1 MKKQTSVIRRMYA
14 GFAVMIALFAMT
26 STLTLMETKNIYGHL
41 ETVNTESLPLVT
53 VSSQANVELLTADK
67 VFKDFLTS
75 NNQTQMKHDEAQF
88 TEAYEQFRRT
98 LEQLVETAQ
107 DDPALSN
114 QLDALN
120 ALEDRYFAQAQAAMS
135 NYREQLAANEARQQ
149 SIRRFQ
155 QLHRDLNVRMKD
167 VIADRSRVSELMLA
181 KSYFDKLSQ
190 TEAITSDALAS
201 SDVDKIN
208 EAIKNNKRL
217 VSHLKNSYRTLSSM
231 IPDLKRTF
239 DSPIEEYNQDIG
251 QPGGVLDVHFN
262 YIQAQERLYANIS
275 QLTAEINNANSL
287 LASFRTQARADMDR
301 AIEQAGESY
310 QSGVTHTI
318 LLGCLT
324 ALLAV
329 IIGWFLARNV
339 RQPLASTLQTLEAL
353 TAGDMTQR
361 ITNNK
366 FAEFSQLSHHINTLA
381 DHLQQLLRQ
390 LSDAS
395 GELTK
400 VAAQNQSTT
409 TDAKNRLHE
418 QRQQTASVAT
428 AMTEMEHSVSHVTQS
443 AQHTLDK
450 VKNVESAAATGRDV
464 MGRNISTTHQLS
476 EQLDESVQAVT
487 QLQQMSSNIGS
498 ILDVIRNI
506 ADQTNLLALNAA
518 IEAARAGDQGR
529 GFAVVADEVRI
540 LAQRT
545 TDSTGE
551 IESMIQELQ
560 SSASQG
566 VRVIE
571 SCVQEMENSVS
582 QTSEASSAMEEIEAI
597 IIEISDMSS
606 QIVQA
611 TEEQR
616 STTASIARSLEDI
629 SEIADANLASMESVT
644 SASLKLDQQ
653 AKEQNELVRRF
664 KL

>member
-14 GFAVMIALFAMT
+14 GFAVMIGLFATT
-26 STLTLMETKNIYGHL
+26 STLTLMETKTIYGQL
-41 ETVNTESLPLVT
+41 ESVNTESVPLVT
-53 VSSQANVELLTADK
+53 ISSQANVELLVADK
-67 VFKDFLTS
+67 VFKDFLTTNDQNRMQQYES
-75 NNQTQMKHDEAQF
+75 QF
-88 TEAYEQFRRT
+88 TESYDHFSQT
-98 LEQLVETAQ
+98 LTTLVDTAKDYPSLSSQLE
-107 DDPALSN
+107 ALT
-114 QLDALN
+114 
-120 ALEDRYFAQAQAAMS
+120 ALEGRYFTQAQVAMS
-135 NYREQLAANEARQQ
+135 NYRDQLAANEARQQ

-201 SDVDKIN
+201 SDVEKIN

-217 VSHLKNSYRTLSSM
+217 VNHLSNSYRTLTSM

-239 DSPIEEYNQDIG
+239 DSSIDQYNQDIG
-251 QPGGVLDVHFN
+251 QSGGVLDVHFN
-262 YIQAQERLYANIS
+262 YIQAQERLYTSIS
-275 QLTAEINNANSL
+275 NLAAEINNANSL
-287 LASFRTQARADMDR
+287 LESFRSQARDDMNM
-301 AIEQAGESY
+301 AIAQAGESY
-310 QSGVTHTI
+310 QTGVRNTV
-318 LLGCLT
+318 LLGSL
-324 ALLAV
+324 AAFLAV
-329 IIGWFLARNV
+329 VIGWFLARNV
-339 RQPLASTLQTLEAL
+339 RQPLASTLTTLEAL
-353 TAGDMTQR
+353 TAGDMTKR
-361 ITNNK
+361 ITDNK
-366 FAEFSQLSHHINTLA
+366 YAEFGQLSHHINTLA
-381 DHLQQLLRQ
+381 DHLQQLLSQ

-395 GELTK
+395 AELTE
-400 VAAQNQSTT
+400 VATQNQTT
-409 TDAKNRLHE
+409 TADAKDRLNE

-428 AMTEMEHSVSHVTQS
+428 AMTEMEHSVAQVTQS

-450 VKNVESAAATGRDV
+450 VKNVESAAATGRGV

-476 EQLDESVQAVT
+476 EQLDQSVQAVN

-498 ILDVIRNI
+498 ILDVIRTI

-518 IEAARAGDQGR
+518 IEAARAGEQGR

-545 TDSTGE
+545 TASTGE

-560 SSASQG
+560 SSSSQA
-566 VRVIE
+566 VQVIE
-571 SCVQEMENSVS
+571 SCVNEMEDSVN

-629 SEIADANLASMESVT
+629 SEIADANLAAMESVT
-644 SASLKLDQQ
+644 SASLKLDLQ
-653 AKEQNELVRRF
+653 AKEQNALVQRF
-664 KL
+664 TL

>member
-1 MKKQTSVIRRMYA
+1 MYA
-14 GFAVMIALFAMT
+14 GFAIMIGLFVMT
-26 STLTLMETKNIYGHL
+26 STLTLMETKNIFSQL
-41 ETVNTESLPLVT
+41 ENVNTESLPLVT

-67 VFKDFLTS
+67 IFKDFLTT
-75 NNQTQMKHDEAQF
+75 NDPAQMVRYEAQF
-88 TEAYEQFRRT
+88 TEAYETFRQT
-98 LEQLVETAQ
+98 LKLLVDTAK
-107 DDPALSN
+107 DFPALSS
-114 QLDALN
+114 QLDALQ
-120 ALEDRYFAQAQAAMS
+120 ALESRYFSEAQVAMT
-135 NYREQLAANEARQQ
+135 NYRDQLAANDARQQ

-167 VIADRSRVSELMLA
+167 VIAERSRVSELMMA

-201 SDVDKIN
+201 SDVETIN

-217 VSHLKNSYRTLSSM
+217 VNHLKNAYRALTSM
-231 IPDLKRTF
+231 NSDLKRTF
-239 DSPIEEYNQDIG
+239 DTPIEQYNQDIG
-251 QPGGVLDVHFN
+251 QPGGVLDVHFT
-262 YIQAQERLYANIS
+262 YIQAQERLYASIT
-275 QLTAEINNANSL
+275 QLTLEINQANTL
-287 LASFRTQARADMDR
+287 LESFRSQARTDMDS
-301 AIEQAGESY
+301 AIAQAGEFY
-310 QSGVTHTI
+310 QSSVTHTV
-318 LLGCLT
+318 LLGCLAS
-324 ALLAV
+324 ALALV
-329 IIGWFLARNV
+329 IGWFLARNV
-339 RQPLASTLQTLEAL
+339 RQPLAATLRILEAL
-353 TAGDMTQR
+353 TDGDMTKR
-361 ITNNK
+361 ITENK
-366 FAEFSQLSHHINTLA
+366 FVEFEQLSHHINTLA
-381 DHLQQLLRQ
+381 NHLQQLLGQ

-395 GELTK
+395 TELTQ
-400 VAAQNQSTT
+400 VATQNQSTT
-409 TDAKNRLHE
+409 TETTSRLNE

-428 AMTEMEHSVSHVTQS
+428 AMTEMEHSVSQVTQS

-450 VKNVESAAATGRDV
+450 VKHVASAASTGRDV

-476 EQLDESVQAVT
+476 SQLDDSVQAVNH
-487 QLQQMSSNIGS
+487 LQQMSRNIGS

-560 SSASQG
+560 TSSSQA

-571 SCVQEMENSVS
+571 RCVQEMENSVS

-597 IIEISDMSS
+597 IIEINEMSS

-629 SEIADANLASMESVT
+629 SEIADANLAAMESVT
-644 SASLKLDQQ
+644 GASLKLDHQ
-653 AKEQNELVRRF
+653 AKEQNALVRRF

>member
-1 MKKQTSVIRRMYA
+1 
-14 GFAVMIALFAMT
+14 MIGLFVMT
-26 STLTLMETKNIYGHL
+26 STLTLMETRNIFGQL
-41 ETVNTESLPLVT
+41 ENVNTESLPLVT

-67 VFKDFLTS
+67 IFKDFLTT
-75 NNQTQMKHDEAQF
+75 NDPAQMVRYEAQF
-88 TEAYEQFRRT
+88 TEAYETFRQT
-98 LEQLVETAQ
+98 LKLLVNTAK
-107 DDPALSN
+107 DFPALSS
-114 QLDALN
+114 QLDALQ
-120 ALEDRYFAQAQAAMS
+120 ALENRYFSEAQVAMT
-135 NYREQLAANEARQQ
+135 NYRDQLAANEARQQ

-167 VIADRSRVSELMLA
+167 VIAERSRVSELMMA

-201 SDVDKIN
+201 SDVETIN

-217 VSHLKNSYRTLSSM
+217 VNHLKNAYRALTSM
-231 IPDLKRTF
+231 NSDLKRTF
-239 DSPIEEYNQDIG
+239 DTPIEQYNQDIG

-262 YIQAQERLYANIS
+262 YIQAQERLYASIT
-275 QLTAEINNANSL
+275 QLTLEINQANTL
-287 LASFRTQARADMDR
+287 LESFRSQARTDMDS
-301 AIEQAGESY
+301 AIAQAGEFY
-310 QSGVTHTI
+310 QSSVTHTV
-318 LLGCLT
+318 LLGCLAS
-324 ALLAV
+324 ALALV
-329 IIGWFLARNV
+329 IGWFLARNV
-339 RQPLASTLQTLEAL
+339 RQPLAATLRILEAL
-353 TAGDMTQR
+353 TDGDMTQR
-361 ITNNK
+361 ITENK
-366 FAEFSQLSHHINTLA
+366 FVEFEQLSHHINTLA
-381 DHLQQLLRQ
+381 NHLQQLLGQ

-395 GELTK
+395 TELTQ
-400 VAAQNQSTT
+400 VATQNQSTT
-409 TDAKNRLHE
+409 TDTTSRLNE

-428 AMTEMEHSVSHVTQS
+428 AMTEMEHSVSQVTQS

-450 VKNVESAAATGRDV
+450 VKHVASAASTGRDV

-476 EQLDESVQAVT
+476 SQLDDSVQAVNH
-487 QLQQMSSNIGS
+487 LQQMSRNIGS

-560 SSASQG
+560 TSSSQA

-571 SCVQEMENSVS
+571 RCVQEMENSVS

-597 IIEISDMSS
+597 IIEINEMSS

-616 STTASIARSLEDI
+616 STTVSIARSLEDI
-629 SEIADANLASMESVT
+629 SEIADANLAAMESVT
-644 SASLKLDQQ
+644 GASLKLDHQ
-653 AKEQNELVRRF
+653 AKEQNALVRRF

>member
-1 MKKQTSVIRRMYA
+1 
-14 GFAVMIALFAMT
+14 MIGLFVMT
-26 STLTLMETKNIYGHL
+26 STLTLMETKNIFSQL
-41 ETVNTESLPLVT
+41 ENVNTESLPLVT

-67 VFKDFLTS
+67 IFKDFLTT
-75 NNQTQMKHDEAQF
+75 NDPAQMVRYEAQF
-88 TEAYEQFRRT
+88 TEAYETFRQT
-98 LEQLVETAQ
+98 LKLLVDTAK
-107 DDPALSN
+107 DFPALSS
-114 QLDALN
+114 QLDALQ
-120 ALEDRYFAQAQAAMS
+120 ALESRYFSEAQVAMT
-135 NYREQLAANEARQQ
+135 NYRDQLAANDARQQ

-167 VIADRSRVSELMLA
+167 VIAERSRVSELMMA

-201 SDVDKIN
+201 SDVETIN

-217 VSHLKNSYRTLSSM
+217 VNHLKNAYRALTSM
-231 IPDLKRTF
+231 NSDLKRTF
-239 DSPIEEYNQDIG
+239 DTPIEQYNQDIG
-251 QPGGVLDVHFN
+251 QPGGVLDVHFT
-262 YIQAQERLYANIS
+262 YIQAQERLYASIT
-275 QLTAEINNANSL
+275 QLTLEINQANTL
-287 LASFRTQARADMDR
+287 LESFRSQARTDMDS
-301 AIEQAGESY
+301 AIAQAGEFY
-310 QSGVTHTI
+310 QSSVTHTV
-318 LLGCLT
+318 LLGCLAS
-324 ALLAV
+324 ALALV
-329 IIGWFLARNV
+329 IGWFLARNV
-339 RQPLASTLQTLEAL
+339 RQPLAATLRILEAL
-353 TAGDMTQR
+353 TDGDMTKR
-361 ITNNK
+361 ITENK
-366 FAEFSQLSHHINTLA
+366 FVEFEQLSHHINTLA
-381 DHLQQLLRQ
+381 NHLQQLLGQ

-395 GELTK
+395 TELTQ
-400 VAAQNQSTT
+400 VATQNQSTT
-409 TDAKNRLHE
+409 TETTSRLNE

-428 AMTEMEHSVSHVTQS
+428 AMTEMEHSVSQVTQS

-450 VKNVESAAATGRDV
+450 VKHVASAASTGRDV

-476 EQLDESVQAVT
+476 SQLDDSVQAVNH
-487 QLQQMSSNIGS
+487 LQQMSRNIGS

-560 SSASQG
+560 TSSSQA

-571 SCVQEMENSVS
+571 RCVQEMENSVS

-597 IIEISDMSS
+597 IIEINEMSS

-629 SEIADANLASMESVT
+629 SEIADANLAAMESVT
-644 SASLKLDQQ
+644 GASLKLDHQ
-653 AKEQNELVRRF
+653 AKEQNALVRRF

>member
-14 GFAVMIALFAMT
+14 GFAVMIGLFATT
-26 STLTLMETKNIYGHL
+26 STLTLMETKTIYGQL
-41 ETVNTESLPLVT
+41 ESVNTESVPLVT
-53 VSSQANVELLTADK
+53 ISSQANVELLVADK
-67 VFKDFLTS
+67 VFKDFLTTNDQNRMQQYES
-75 NNQTQMKHDEAQF
+75 QF
-88 TEAYEQFRRT
+88 TESYDHFSQT
-98 LEQLVETAQ
+98 LTTLVDTAKDYPSLSSQLE
-107 DDPALSN
+107 ALT
-114 QLDALN
+114 
-120 ALEDRYFAQAQAAMS
+120 ALEGRYFTQAQVAMS
-135 NYREQLAANEARQQ
+135 NYRDQLAANEARQQ

-201 SDVDKIN
+201 SDVEKIN

-217 VSHLKNSYRTLSSM
+217 VNHLSNSYRTLTSM

-239 DSPIEEYNQDIG
+239 DSSIDQYNQDIG
-251 QPGGVLDVHFN
+251 QSGGVLDVHFN
-262 YIQAQERLYANIS
+262 YIQAQERLYTSIS
-275 QLTAEINNANSL
+275 NLAAEINNANSL
-287 LASFRTQARADMDR
+287 LESFRSQARDDMNM
-301 AIEQAGESY
+301 AIAQAGESY
-310 QSGVTHTI
+310 QTGVRNTV
-318 LLGCLT
+318 LLGSL
-324 ALLAV
+324 AAFLAV
-329 IIGWFLARNV
+329 VIGWFLARNV
-339 RQPLASTLQTLEAL
+339 RQPLASTLTTLEAL
-353 TAGDMTQR
+353 TAGDMTKR
-361 ITNNK
+361 ITDNK
-366 FAEFSQLSHHINTLA
+366 YAEFGQLSHHINTLA
-381 DHLQQLLRQ
+381 DHLQQLLSQ

-395 GELTK
+395 AELTE
-400 VAAQNQSTT
+400 VATQNQTT
-409 TDAKNRLHE
+409 TADAKDRLNE

-428 AMTEMEHSVSHVTQS
+428 AMTEMEHSVAQVTQS

-450 VKNVESAAATGRDV
+450 VKNVESAAATGRGV

-476 EQLDESVQAVT
+476 EQLDQSVQAVN

-498 ILDVIRNI
+498 ILDVIRTI

-518 IEAARAGDQGR
+518 IEAARAGEQGR

-545 TDSTGE
+545 TASTGE

-560 SSASQG
+560 SSSSQA
-566 VRVIE
+566 VQVIE
-571 SCVQEMENSVS
+571 SCVNEMEDSVN

-629 SEIADANLASMESVT
+629 SEIADANLAAMESVT
-644 SASLKLDQQ
+644 SASLKLDHQ
-653 AKEQNELVRRF
+653 AKEQNALVQRF
-664 KL
+664 TL